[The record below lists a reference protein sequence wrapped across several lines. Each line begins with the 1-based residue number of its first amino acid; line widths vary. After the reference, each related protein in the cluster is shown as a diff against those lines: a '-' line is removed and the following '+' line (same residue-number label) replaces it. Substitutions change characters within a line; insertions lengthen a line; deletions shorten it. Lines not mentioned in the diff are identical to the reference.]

1 MLYDDP
7 VMAMP
12 DWRKSSFCYLGTH
25 CVQVAAL
32 PGGMV
37 GLRNS
42 RDPGTVVRFTA
53 DEWIAFAA
61 GMARCEFA
69 RVIPGQLQARPSR
82 AQGPRP
88 PWRGTGLLRCSYRPA
103 AFAPYCACAG
113 VNLSNSSCWTRL
125 P

>member
-7 VMAMP
+7 VMKTP

-25 CVQVAAL
+25 CAQVAAL

-37 GLRNS
+37 GLRSS
-42 RDPGTVVRFTA
+42 RDPGTVVRFTS

-69 RVIPGQLQARPSR
+69 RVIPGQLQTRPSR
-82 AQGPRP
+82 AHGRTRP
-88 PWRGTGLLRCSYRPA
+88 LERDRVLRCS
-103 AFAPYCACAG
+103 
-113 VNLSNSSCWTRL
+113 
-125 P
+125 